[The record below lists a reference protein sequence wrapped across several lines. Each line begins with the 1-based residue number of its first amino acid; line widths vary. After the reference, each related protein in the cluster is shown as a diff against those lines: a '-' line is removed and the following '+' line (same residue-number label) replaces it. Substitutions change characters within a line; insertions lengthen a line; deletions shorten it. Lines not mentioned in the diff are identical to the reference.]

1 MVGERRDMYYIGI
14 DLGTSAVKLL
24 LMDERGGIAN
34 VVSKSYPVAYPHPG
48 WSEQNPEDW
57 WRAVREGVPELLA
70 APGVDASQV
79 RGIGCGGQMHGLVAL
94 DAQDE
99 VIRPCILWNDG
110 RTEDQVRYLNE
121 EIGRNRLSA
130 LTGNIA
136 FAGFTA
142 PKLLWLREHEPE
154 NFARIAKIML
164 PKDYITYRLT
174 GAFVTDVSDASGML
188 LLDVEHRCWSK
199 EMLDICGMAEGQ
211 LPVLHESYEAVG
223 TVRPEVAASLGLP
236 AGVTVAAG
244 AGDNAAAAVGCCA
257 VGTGTCNISLGTSGT
272 VFIPSEH
279 FRVDPVNALHAFDHA
294 DGTYHLMGCILAAAS
309 CSGWFVGDILRAE
322 DFDAEEVA
330 IAPEPAPTDLPYF
343 LPYLMGERSPH
354 NDAAARAAF
363 IGIRADTSRADLVR
377 AVREGVAFAIRDCV
391 EVARTQG
398 IAPDHS
404 TLCGGGAKSA
414 FMRQLMADVLNM
426 RLDLPE
432 TEQGPGYGGAMLAAV
447 ACGDWP
453 SVQACAA
460 DLVRIRSSV
469 KPRPDHVAAEERRYR
484 IWRELYPA
492 LKPIYHQL

>member
-1 MVGERRDMYYIGI
+1 MYYIGV

-34 VVSKSYPVAYPHPG
+34 VVSKSYPVAYPQPG

-57 WRAVREGVPELLA
+57 WRAVCEGVPELLA

-94 DAQDE
+94 DAQDK

-110 RTEDQVRYLNE
+110 RTEDQVHYLNE
-121 EIGRNRLSA
+121 EIGRERLSA

-164 PKDYITYRLT
+164 PKDYITYCLT
-174 GAFVTDVSDASGML
+174 GAFVTDMSDASGML
-188 LLDVEHRCWSK
+188 LLDVEHRCWSS
-199 EMLDICGMAEGQ
+199 EMLDICGVAEGQ
-211 LPVLHESYEAVG
+211 LPALHESYEAVG
-223 TVRPEVAASLGLP
+223 TVRPEAAALLGLP
-236 AGVTVAAG
+236 EGVTVAAG
-244 AGDNAAAAVGCCA
+244 AGDNAAAAVGCGA
-257 VGTGTCNISLGTSGT
+257 VGAGTCNISLGTSGT
-272 VFIPSEH
+272 VFIPSEQ
-279 FRVDPVNALHAFDHA
+279 FRVDAGNALHAFDHA

-322 DFDAEEVA
+322 DFDAEEAA

-354 NDAAARAAF
+354 NDAAARGAF
-363 IGIRADTSRADLVR
+363 IGMRADTSRADLVR

-391 EVARTQG
+391 EVARAQG

-414 FMRQLMADVLNM
+414 FMRQLMADVLDI

-447 ACGDWP
+447 SCGDWP

-460 DLVRIRSSV
+460 DLVRIRASV
-469 KPRPDHVAAEERRYR
+469 EPRLDHVTAEERRYR